1 MGDARHN
8 HDETLATLTAASTA
22 GNTSDFD
29 NPHCDGIDVVVD
41 ITAISGTSASLTVTL
56 QGKDPASSK
65 YFTVLASAALT
76 AIGTTVLRVFPG
88 ATASPNLAAN
98 DWLPKTWRVSWTI
111 AGTTPS
117 VTATIGASFKGA
129 GSVA

>member
-8 HDETLATLTAASTA
+8 HDETLATLVAAGVGGS
-22 GNTSDFD
+22 TSDFD
-29 NPHCDGIDVVVD
+29 NPHCDAIDLVVD
-41 ITAISGTSASLTVTL
+41 ITAISGAGASLTATL
-56 QGKDPASSK
+56 QGKDPASGK

-76 AIGTTVLRVFPG
+76 ATGTTVLRVFPG
-88 ATASPNLAAN
+88 ATVAANLAVN
-98 DWLPKTWRVSWTI
+98 DWLPRTWRVSWAI

-117 VTATIGASFKGA
+117 VTATIGAILRAA